1 MKNLYYISIEGV
13 IGVGKTSLALLLGE
27 RLKARVVL
35 EKFEE
40 NPFLED
46 FYKDPKRYAFQ
57 TQIYFLLSR
66 YRQQQELLQVDLFHK
81 LLITD
86 YMFVKDK
93 LFANLNLSDK
103 ELTLYNTIVS
113 LLEKNIP
120 KPDLAIYLQSSTYRL
135 MENIKKRKRYF
146 EENITREYIES
157 LNQVYNNFF
166 FKYQDSPLLIINT
179 TEIDFV
185 RNFQELEDLIAQ
197 IRKPIKG
204 TKFYNPKGL

>member
-1 MKNLYYISIEGV
+1 M
-13 IGVGKTSLALLLGE
+13 GKTSLALLLGE